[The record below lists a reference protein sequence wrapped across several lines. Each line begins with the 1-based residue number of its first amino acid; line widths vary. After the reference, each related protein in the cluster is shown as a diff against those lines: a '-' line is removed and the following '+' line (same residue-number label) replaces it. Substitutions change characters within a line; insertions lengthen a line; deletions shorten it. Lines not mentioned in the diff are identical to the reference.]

1 MSRKRSA
8 DMLRRG
14 VRSAGASG
22 RRGPVMT
29 PLSPSAD
36 ARLLDVNY
44 RPEPR
49 VELREMSE
57 ADWLTCLDADAVIV
71 GPTWEGVRRMT
82 EQEWL
87 ASTDVERMLS
97 WLVVS
102 DWADT
107 SHEWDRRAS
116 DRKLRLF
123 ACAVERG
130 WWAGGMDNRTLAS
143 LQVAEAWA
151 DGALNGGDR
160 EVRRFAGEGPW
171 MHSDVAFGAASMLA
185 RHNSRSDLPRWAALL
200 RDIVGNPFRPVT
212 LCGMER
218 NPFHNQHAHVDKQ
231 GGFWLE
237 AECPACAR
245 LRTPTVV
252 ALANA
257 AYDHRAAR
265 ACQNCDGYGRG
276 IEGKHGRNFECPDC
290 NGTGKVEDGTLEND
304 TLAVLADAL
313 SDAGC
318 CDETILTHL
327 RSDGPHVRGCW
338 VLDLLLG
345 KE

>member
-160 EVRRFAGEGPW
+160 EVRRFVGEGPW
-171 MHSDVAFGAASMLA
+171 MHSDAAFGAASMLA

-200 RDIVGNPFRPVT
+200 RDIVGNPFRPFPKCPT
-212 LCGMER
+212 CNNDPLAIR
-218 NPFHNQHAHVDKQ
+218 QQ
-231 GGFWLE
+231 G
-237 AECPACAR
+237 ECPERCDFSR
-245 LRTPTVV
+245 WVLTPTVL
-252 ALANA
+252 ALATA
-257 AYDHRAAR
+257 AYEHRATR
-265 ACQNCDGYGRG
+265 ACETCKGSGEVFYAAIPMVGKCD
-276 IEGKHGRNFECPDC
+276 DC
-290 NGTGKVEDGTLEND
+290 NGTGRVESGTLDND
-304 TLAVLADAL
+304 RLAVLADAL
-313 SDAGC
+313 EDAGC
-318 CDETILTHL
+318 SDATVLTHL

-338 VLDLLLG
+338 CVDLLTG
-345 KE
+345 RE